1 MIFDGIEIS
10 TQLQGLLSAAVEAGR
25 LPHTIILE
33 GGSENDR
40 LNLARLLAKVH
51 VCSGENVPCGVC
63 SDCVKAGKGFHP
75 DIFEA
80 IATEGN
86 KDPLKVDA
94 VREIRS
100 NAFVYPNEAARRVFI
115 LHNMN
120 FANEQAQNALL
131 KILEEPPEYVRFV
144 LTCPVSSSLLG
155 TILSRAA
162 VYSLGQQLGDSL
174 NEKHS
179 AACEKA
185 GQIAKALV
193 SPNEFDLMRETGVF
207 EKDSELMTLVLGQL
221 RLIFR
226 DAAAKKQS
234 PSAAV
239 LSASPEQASLL
250 ARSLT
255 TAQLVRLIDVV
266 GELERAQALNANKTL
281 LVTRFCSLLRKA
293 AGK

>member
-1 MIFDGIEIS
+1 MNFEGIEIS

-40 LNLARLLAKVH
+40 LNLARLLARVH
-51 VCSGENVPCGVC
+51 VCSGENAPCGVC
-63 SDCVKAGKGFHP
+63 PDCVKAGKGFHP

-80 IATEGN
+80 VATEGN

-100 NAFVYPNEAARRVFI
+100 NAFVFPNEAARRVFI

-120 FANEQAQNALL
+120 FSNEQAQNALL

-144 LTCPVSSSLLG
+144 LTCPVSSALLQ

-207 EKDSELMTLVLGQL
+207 EKDAELMTLVLGQL
-221 RLIFR
+221 RLVFR

-239 LSASPEQASLL
+239 LSASSEQASLL

-266 GELERAQALNANKTL
+266 GELERAQALNANKAL
-281 LVTRFCSLLRKA
+281 LVTRFCSQLRKA

>member
-1 MIFDGIEIS
+1 MNFEGIEIS
-10 TQLQGLLSAAVEAGR
+10 TQLQSLLSAAVEAGR
-25 LPHTIILE
+25 LPHTVILE

-40 LNLARLLAKVH
+40 LGLARLLARVH
-51 VCSGENVPCGVC
+51 VCSGESTPCGIC
-63 SDCVKAGKGFHP
+63 SNCIKAQKGVHP

-80 IATEGN
+80 AATEGN
-86 KDPLKVDA
+86 KDALKVDA

-144 LTCPVSSSLLG
+144 LTAPVSSALLG

-185 GQIAKALV
+185 GRIAKAIV

-207 EKDSELMTLVLGQL
+207 EKDAELMTLVLGQL

-239 LSASPEQASLL
+239 LSSSPEQASLL

-255 TAQLVRLIDVV
+255 TAQLVKLIDTV
-266 GELERAQALNANKTL
+266 GELERAQALNANKAL
-281 LVTRFCSLLRKA
+281 LVTRFCSLMRKA

>member
-1 MIFDGIEIS
+1 MNFEGIEIS

-40 LNLARLLAKVH
+40 LNLARLLARVH

-63 SDCVKAGKGFHP
+63 PDCMKAGKGFHP

-144 LTCPVSSSLLG
+144 LTCPVSSALLG
-155 TILSRAA
+155 TILSRSA

-179 AACEKA
+179 SACEKA

-207 EKDSELMTLVLGQL
+207 EKDAELMTLVLGQL

-226 DAAAKKQS
+226 DAVAKKQS

-250 ARSLT
+250 SRSLT

-266 GELERAQALNANKTL
+266 GELERAQALNANKAL
-281 LVTRFCSLLRKA
+281 LVTRLCSLMRKA

>member
-100 NAFVYPNEAARRVFI
+100 NAFVFPNEAARRVFI

-226 DAAAKKQS
+226 DAATKKQS

-266 GELERAQALNANKTL
+266 GELERAQALNANKAL

>member
-1 MIFDGIEIS
+1 MNFDGIEIS

-40 LNLARLLAKVH
+40 LGLARLLARVH
-51 VCSGENVPCGVC
+51 VCSGENIPCGVC
-63 SDCVKAGKGFHP
+63 PDCVKAGKGFHP

-80 IATEGN
+80 LATEGN

-100 NAFVYPNEAARRVFI
+100 SAFVYPNEAARRVFI

-185 GQIAKALV
+185 GSVAKALV

-207 EKDSELMTLVLGQL
+207 EKDAELMTLVLGQL

-234 PSAAV
+234 SSASV

-281 LVTRFCSLLRKA
+281 LVTRFCSQLRKA

>member
-1 MIFDGIEIS
+1 MNFDGIEIS

-40 LNLARLLAKVH
+40 LNLARLLARVH

-100 NAFVYPNEAARRVFI
+100 NAFVFPNEAARRVFI

-131 KILEEPPEYVRFV
+131 KILEEQPE
-144 LTCPVSSSLLG
+144 
-155 TILSRAA
+155 
-162 VYSLGQQLGDSL
+162 
-174 NEKHS
+174 
-179 AACEKA
+179 
-185 GQIAKALV
+185 
-193 SPNEFDLMRETGVF
+193 
-207 EKDSELMTLVLGQL
+207 
-221 RLIFR
+221 
-226 DAAAKKQS
+226 
-234 PSAAV
+234 
-239 LSASPEQASLL
+239 
-250 ARSLT
+250 
-255 TAQLVRLIDVV
+255 
-266 GELERAQALNANKTL
+266 
-281 LVTRFCSLLRKA
+281 
-293 AGK
+293 